1 MKIAFQNFLTTLRRY
16 KTASILN
23 IAGLTI
29 AFIAFYILMAQV
41 YYGFTYNSSIP
52 DNERIYLVTTS
63 SSKNDPYGA
72 ASPRPTTQKVMQ
84 ECSDVELWGFTYFSS
99 SAEERVWS
107 KKDDVFTPYQIDVDK
122 MTPSIIDISS
132 MKLLQG
138 TKEDFLK
145 PNVLFISAST
155 AKEMDV
161 KLGEDIYLPHEE
173 FWNGIRPGDAYMVA
187 GIFEDFAPNSTFGQ
201 MKIVRKIADNEYMR
215 DGYYIFEG
223 FVKLYPNTTTE
234 KFEQMWYDA
243 MYPMEEEDGQMV
255 RLIKGS
261 MNAKLRSLKELYF
274 APRLERSPSISQGDK
289 REHITQFAIAVLI
302 ILIAFINFV
311 NFFMALIPR
320 RLRTVNISKVFGA
333 SNGALR
339 WNFLFEALAL
349 TVVSLALALYLMIAI
364 QDSFIAN
371 FVECSLAL
379 KDNLH
384 TIALILLGGVLIAI
398 IAAAY
403 PAWYITSFNPSLA
416 VKGGFAGSVSGRR
429 LRMVLIGVQFTISL
443 VLIITTLA
451 FFMQYRHLTKYDLG
465 FKTDN
470 IVQVMITDWSFRNK
484 RSGERFIAAL
494 ESSANVVDVTAKSG
508 DFFSSSM
515 SERIMIDNENSI
527 PVEVRN
533 VRHNFFQ
540 FFGIP
545 VNFGRDFTPSD
556 SGKEHI
562 FIYNKV
568 GFDYQQKQDEYFAKE
583 KITIAYRYEP
593 ELIGV
598 LDDKLLVTPL
608 NEEQKPIIYRC
619 ADTFDLFTFYIR
631 LHPSVDVAQFSE
643 FVRQKIEEFEVDPEK
658 YEISMF
664 EDTIA
669 ELYSHTR
676 KQTVLL
682 ALFSVLS
689 IIISLMG
696 VFGIVIFETQ
706 YRRKEIAIR
715 RVFGATT
722 SGLLWMF
729 NSRYVQ
735 IVVACF
741 MMATPVAYYIIQE
754 WQKDFAHKAPIEW
767 WVYVSALA
775 LVLIITLSLI
785 TYRSLKA
792 ARENPAQVVKGE

>member
-1 MKIAFQNFLTTLRRY
+1 MKIAFQNFISTLKRY
-16 KTASILN
+16 NTASVLN
-23 IAGLTI
+23 IAGLPI

-41 YYGFTYNSSIP
+41 YYGFTYNNSIP
-52 DNERIYLVTTS
+52 DNERIYLVTTTYE
-63 SSKNDPYGA
+63 KEGPYRGLA
-72 ASPRPTTQKVMQ
+72 PRKTTQKIMQ
-84 ECSDVELWGFTYFSS
+84 ECSDVELWGFTFFSNTD
-99 SAEERVWS
+99 ERVWN
-107 KKDDVFTPYQIDVDK
+107 KKDDVFTPFQKDVCK

-187 GIFEDFAPNSTFGQ
+187 GIFEDFAPNSTFDRL
-201 MKIVRKIADNEYMR
+201 KIVRKIGDNEYMS

-223 FVKLYPNTTTE
+223 FVKLYPNTTPE
-234 KFEQMWYDA
+234 KFESMWK
-243 MYPMEEEDGQMV
+243 EEKHIFYGKDGSIV
-255 RLIKGS
+255 GHS
-261 MNAKLRSLKELYF
+261 VSDEHAKLLSLKDQYF
-274 APRLERSPSISQGDK
+274 APRLEYSPYIHQGDR
-289 REHITQFAIAVLI
+289 REHITQFAIALMI
-302 ILIAFINFV
+302 IVIAFINFI

-333 SNGALR
+333 TNFTLR

-349 TVVSLALALYLMIAI
+349 TVVSLAMALYLMIAI
-364 QDSFIAN
+364 QDSFIADY
-371 FVECSLAL
+371 VDCSLAL

-384 TIALILLGGVLIAI
+384 TIALILLGGVIIAI

-403 PAWYITSFNPSLA
+403 PAWYITSFEPSLA

-443 VLIITTLA
+443 VLIITTFA
-451 FFMQYRHLTKYDLG
+451 FFVQYRHLTKYDLG

-470 IVQVMITDWSFRNK
+470 IVQVMITDVSFRNK

-515 SERIMIDNENSI
+515 SERIMIDSENSI
-527 PVEVRN
+527 PVEVRD

-568 GFDYQQKQDEYFAKE
+568 GFDYQQKQDEYYAKR
-583 KITIAYRYEP
+583 KVIKASRNEP
-593 ELIGV
+593 KLIGV

-608 NEEQKPIIYRC
+608 NEEQKPIKYRC

-631 LHPSVDVAQFSE
+631 LHPTVDVAQFSE
-643 FVRQKIEEFEVDPEK
+643 FVRQKIEEFEVDAEK

-669 ELYSHTR
+669 KLYSHTR

-689 IIISLMG
+689 IVISLMG
-696 VFGIVIFETQ
+696 VFGIIIFETQ
-706 YRRKEIAIR
+706 FRRKEIAIR
-715 RVFGATT
+715 RVFGSTT

-729 NSRYVQ
+729 NSRYGE
-735 IVVACF
+735 IVMACF
-741 MMATPVAYYIIQE
+741 LLSVPVAYYIIQE
-754 WQKDFAHKAPIEW
+754 WQKDFAHKAHIGW
-767 WVYVSALA
+767 WIYLSALA
-775 LVLIITLSLI
+775 MVMLLTLALV

-792 ARENPAQVVKGE
+792 ARENPADVVKGE

>member
-1 MKIAFQNFLTTLRRY
+1 
-16 KTASILN
+16 
-23 IAGLTI
+23 
-29 AFIAFYILMAQV
+29 
-41 YYGFTYNSSIP
+41 
-52 DNERIYLVTTS
+52 
-63 SSKNDPYGA
+63 
-72 ASPRPTTQKVMQ
+72 
-84 ECSDVELWGFTYFSS
+84 
-99 SAEERVWS
+99 
-107 KKDDVFTPYQIDVDK
+107 
-122 MTPSIIDISS
+122 

-155 AKEMDV
+155 AKKMDV
-161 KLGEDIYLPHEE
+161 KLGEDIYLQHEE
-173 FWNGIRPGDAYMVA
+173 FWNGIRPGKGYMVA

-201 MKIVRKIADNEYMR
+201 MKIVRKIADNEYMS

-261 MNAKLRSLKELYF
+261 QNAKLRSLKELYF
-274 APRLERSPSISQGDK
+274 APRLEHSLSISQGDR
-289 REHITQFAIAVLI
+289 REHITQFAIALMI
-302 ILIAFINFV
+302 IVIAFINFI

-333 SNGALR
+333 TNFTLR

-349 TVVSLALALYLMIAI
+349 TVVSLAIALYLMIAI
-364 QDSFIAN
+364 QDSFIADY
-371 FVECSLAL
+371 VDCSLAL

-403 PAWYITSFNPSLA
+403 PAWYITSFEPSLA

-451 FFMQYRHLTKYDLG
+451 FFVQYRHLTKYDLG

-470 IVQVMITDWSFRNK
+470 IVQVMITDVSFRNK

-515 SERIMIDNENSI
+515 SDRIMIDGENSI
-527 PVEVRN
+527 PVEVRD

-562 FIYNKV
+562 HIYNKV
-568 GFDYQQKQDEYFAKE
+568 GFDYQQKEDEYYAKE
-583 KITIAYRYEP
+583 KITIAYRNEP

-619 ADTFDLFTFYIR
+619 AGTFDLFTFYIR

-643 FVRQKIEEFEVDPEK
+643 FVRQKIEEFEVDAEK

-682 ALFSVLS
+682 ALFSMLS
-689 IIISLMG
+689 IVISLMG
-696 VFGIVIFETQ
+696 VFGIIIFETQ
-706 YRRKEIAIR
+706 FRRKEIAIR
-715 RVFGATT
+715 RVFGSTT

-729 NSRYVQ
+729 NSRYGE
-735 IVVACF
+735 IVMACF
-741 MMATPVAYYIIQE
+741 LLSVPVAYYIIQE
-754 WQKDFAHKAPIEW
+754 WQKDFAHKAHIGW
-767 WVYVSALA
+767 WIYLSALA
-775 LVLIITLSLI
+775 MVMLLTLALV

-792 ARENPAQVVKGE
+792 ARENPADVVKGE

>member
-1 MKIAFQNFLTTLRRY
+1 MKIAFNNFISTLKRY
-16 KTASILN
+16 KTASVLN

-52 DNERIYLVTTS
+52 DNERIYLVTTTDE
-63 SSKNDPYGA
+63 KEGPCRGLA
-72 ASPRPTTQKVMQ
+72 PRPTTQKVMQ
-84 ECSDVELWGFTYFSS
+84 ECSDVELWGFTFFSNRD
-99 SAEERVWS
+99 ERVWS

-155 AKEMDV
+155 AKKMDV
-161 KLGEDIYLPHEE
+161 KLGEDIYLQNEE
-173 FWNGIRPGDAYMVA
+173 FWNGIRPGKGYMVA

-201 MKIVRKIADNEYMR
+201 MKIVRKIADNEYMS

-261 MNAKLRSLKELYF
+261 QNAKLRSLKELYF
-274 APRLERSPSISQGDK
+274 APRLEHSLSISQGDR
-289 REHITQFAIAVLI
+289 REHITQFAIALMI
-302 ILIAFINFV
+302 IVIAFINFI

-333 SNGALR
+333 TNFTLR

-349 TVVSLALALYLMIAI
+349 TVVSLAIALYLMIAI
-364 QDSFIAN
+364 QDSFIADY
-371 FVECSLAL
+371 VDCSLAL

-403 PAWYITSFNPSLA
+403 PAWYITSFEPSLA

-451 FFMQYRHLTKYDLG
+451 FFVQYRHLTKYDLG

-470 IVQVMITDWSFRNK
+470 IVQVMITDVSFRNK

-515 SERIMIDNENSI
+515 SDRIMIDGENSI
-527 PVEVRN
+527 PVEVRD

-562 FIYNKV
+562 HIYNKV
-568 GFDYQQKQDEYFAKE
+568 GFDYQQKEDEYYAKE
-583 KITIAYRYEP
+583 KITIAYRNEP

-619 ADTFDLFTFYIR
+619 AGTFDLFTFYIR

-643 FVRQKIEEFEVDPEK
+643 FVRQKIEEFEVDAEK

-682 ALFSVLS
+682 ALFSMLS
-689 IIISLMG
+689 IVISLMG
-696 VFGIVIFETQ
+696 VFGIIIFETQ
-706 YRRKEIAIR
+706 FRRKEIAIR
-715 RVFGATT
+715 RVFGSTT

-729 NSRYVQ
+729 NSRYGE
-735 IVVACF
+735 IVMACF
-741 MMATPVAYYIIQE
+741 LLSVPVAYYIIQE
-754 WQKDFAHKAPIEW
+754 WQKDFAHKAHIGW
-767 WVYVSALA
+767 WIYLSALA
-775 LVLIITLSLI
+775 MVMLLTLALV

-792 ARENPAQVVKGE
+792 ARENPADVVKGE

>member
-1 MKIAFQNFLTTLRRY
+1 MKIAFNNFISTLKRY
-16 KTASILN
+16 KTASVLN

-29 AFIAFYILMAQV
+29 AFIAFYILIAQV

-63 SSKNDPYGA
+63 SSKNDPYSGLA
-72 ASPRPTTQKVMQ
+72 PRPTTQKVMQ
-84 ECSDVELWGFTYFSS
+84 ECSDVELWGFTFFSNRD
-99 SAEERVWS
+99 ERVWS

-155 AKEMDV
+155 AKKMDV
-161 KLGEDIYLPHEE
+161 KLGEDIYLQHEE
-173 FWNGIRPGDAYMVA
+173 FWNGIRPGKGYMVA

-201 MKIVRKIADNEYMR
+201 MKIVRKIADNEYMS

-223 FVKLYPNTTTE
+223 FVKLYPNTTPE

-243 MYPMEEEDGQMV
+243 MYPMEEVDGKMV

-261 MNAKLRSLKELYF
+261 QNAKLRSLKELYF
-274 APRLERSPSISQGDK
+274 APRLEHSPFISQGDR
-289 REHITQFAIAVLI
+289 REHITQFAIALMI
-302 ILIAFINFV
+302 IVIAFINFI

-333 SNGALR
+333 TNFTLR

-364 QDSFIAN
+364 QDSFIADY
-371 FVECSLAL
+371 VDCSLAL

-384 TIALILLGGVLIAI
+384 TIALILLGGVIIAI

-403 PAWYITSFNPSLA
+403 PAWYITSFEPSLA

-451 FFMQYRHLTKYDLG
+451 FFVQYRHLTKYYLG

-470 IVQVMITDWSFRNK
+470 IVQVMITDVSFRNK

-494 ESSANVVDVTAKSG
+494 ESSANVVDITAKSG

-527 PVEVRN
+527 PVEVRE

-545 VNFGRDFTPSD
+545 VNFGRDFTPGD

-568 GFDYQQKQDEYFAKE
+568 GLDYQQKQDEYYAKE
-583 KITIAYRYEP
+583 KITIAYRNKP

-631 LHPSVDVAQFSE
+631 LHPTVDVAQFSE
-643 FVRQKIEEFEVDPEK
+643 FVRQKIEEFEVDAEK

-664 EDTIA
+664 ENTIA

-689 IIISLMG
+689 VVISLMG
-696 VFGIVIFETQ
+696 VFGIIIFETQ
-706 YRRKEIAIR
+706 FRRKEIAIR
-715 RVFGATT
+715 RVFGSTT

-729 NSRYVQ
+729 NSRYGE
-735 IVVACF
+735 IVMACF
-741 MMATPVAYYIIQE
+741 LLSVPVAYYIIQE
-754 WQKDFAHKAPIEW
+754 WQKDFAHKAHIGW
-767 WVYVSALA
+767 WIYLSALA
-775 LVLIITLSLI
+775 MVMLLTLALV

-792 ARENPAQVVKGE
+792 ARENPADVVKGE

>member
-1 MKIAFQNFLTTLRRY
+1 MKIAFNNFISTLKRY
-16 KTASILN
+16 KAASVLN

-52 DNERIYLVTTS
+52 DNGRIYLVTTS
-63 SSKNDPYGA
+63 SGKNDPYGA

-84 ECSDVELWGFTYFSS
+84 ECSDVELWGFTYFSNRD
-99 SAEERVWS
+99 ERVWS

-155 AKEMDV
+155 ARKMNV
-161 KLGEDIYLPHEE
+161 KLGEDIYLPHRE
-173 FWNGIRPGDAYMVA
+173 FWNGIRPGEAYMVA

-201 MKIVRKIADNEYMR
+201 MKIVRKIADDEYMS
-215 DGYYIFEG
+215 DGYYMFEG
-223 FVKLYPNTTTE
+223 FVKLYPNTTPE

-243 MYPMEEEDGQMV
+243 MYPMEEVNGQKV
-255 RLIKGS
+255 RLIKGDE
-261 MNAKLRSLKELYF
+261 NAKLRSLKELYF
-274 APRLERSPSISQGDK
+274 SPRLERSPSISQGDK
-289 REHITQFAIAVLI
+289 REHITQFAIALMI
-302 ILIAFINFV
+302 IVIAFINFI

-320 RLRTVNISKVFGA
+320 RLRAVNISKVFGA
-333 SNGALR
+333 SNFTLR

-349 TVVSLALALYLMIAI
+349 TVVSFVLALYLMIAI
-364 QDSFIAN
+364 QDSFIADY
-371 FVECSLAL
+371 VECSLAL

-384 TIALILLGGVLIAI
+384 TIALILLGGVVVAI

-403 PAWYITSFNPSLA
+403 PAWYITSFEPSLA

-443 VLIITTLA
+443 VLIFTTFA
-451 FFMQYRHLTKYDLG
+451 FFVQYRHLTKYDLG

-470 IVQVMITDWSFRNK
+470 IVQVGIYDWSFRNK
-484 RSGERFIAAL
+484 RSGERFITAL

-515 SERIMIDNENSI
+515 GERIMIDSENSI
-527 PVEVRN
+527 PVEVRD

-545 VNFGRDFTPSD
+545 VNFGRDFTPGD

-562 FIYNKV
+562 HIYNKV
-568 GFDYQQKQDEYFAKE
+568 AFDYQQKQDEYYANR
-583 KITIAYRYEP
+583 KIIKAYGNEP

-608 NEEQKPIIYRC
+608 NEEQKPIKYRC
-619 ADTFDLFTFYIR
+619 ADTFSLFTFYIR
-631 LHPSVDVAQFSE
+631 LHPSVDVKQFSE
-643 FVRQKIEEFEVDPEK
+643 FVRQKIEEFEVDAEK

-669 ELYSHTR
+669 KLYSHTR

-689 IIISLMG
+689 IVISLMG
-696 VFGIVIFETQ
+696 VFGIIIFETQ
-706 YRRKEIAIR
+706 FRRKEIAIR
-715 RVFGATT
+715 RVFGSTT

-729 NSRYVQ
+729 NSRYAE

-741 MMATPVAYYIIQE
+741 IVAVPVAYYIIQE
-754 WQKDFAHKAPIEW
+754 WQKDFAHKAPIGW
-767 WVYVSALA
+767 WIYLSALA
-775 LVLIITLSLI
+775 MVMLLTLALV

-792 ARENPAQVVKGE
+792 ARENPADVVKGE

>member
-1 MKIAFQNFLTTLRRY
+1 MKIAFNNFISTLKRY
-16 KTASILN
+16 KTASVLN

-41 YYGFTYNSSIP
+41 YYGFTYNHSIP
-52 DNERIYLVTTS
+52 DNERIYLVTTTDE
-63 SSKNDPYGA
+63 KEGPCRGLA
-72 ASPRPTTQKVMQ
+72 PRPTTQKVMQ
-84 ECSDVELWGFTYFSS
+84 ECSDVELWGFTFFSNS
-99 SAEERVWS
+99 DERVWS

-155 AKEMDV
+155 AKKMDV
-161 KLGEDIYLPHEE
+161 KLGEDIYLQHEE
-173 FWNGIRPGDAYMVA
+173 FWNGIRPGKGYMVA

-201 MKIVRKIADNEYMR
+201 MKIVRKIADDEYMS

-234 KFEQMWYDA
+234 KFEQMWYDT
-243 MYPMEEEDGQMV
+243 MYPMEEEYGQMV

-261 MNAKLRSLKELYF
+261 ENAKLRSLKELYF
-274 APRLERSPSISQGDK
+274 APRLEHSPFISQGDK
-289 REHITQFAIAVLI
+289 REHITQFAIALMI
-302 ILIAFINFV
+302 IVIAFINFI

-333 SNGALR
+333 TNFTLR

-364 QDSFIAN
+364 QDSFIADY
-371 FVECSLAL
+371 VDCSLAL

-384 TIALILLGGVLIAI
+384 TIALILLGGVIIAI

-403 PAWYITSFNPSLA
+403 PAWYITSFEPSLA

-451 FFMQYRHLTKYDLG
+451 FFVQYRHLTKYDLG

-470 IVQVMITDWSFRNK
+470 IVQVMITDVSFRNK

-508 DFFSSSM
+508 DFFSSGM
-515 SERIMIDNENSI
+515 RDRIMIDGENSI
-527 PVEVRN
+527 PVEVRY

-568 GFDYQQKQDEYFAKE
+568 GFDYQQKQDEYYAEE
-583 KITIAYRYEP
+583 KITIAYRNEP

-608 NEEQKPIIYRC
+608 NEEQKPIKYRC

-643 FVRQKIEEFEVDPEK
+643 FVRQ
-658 YEISMF
+658 
-664 EDTIA
+664 
-669 ELYSHTR
+669 
-676 KQTVLL
+676 
-682 ALFSVLS
+682 
-689 IIISLMG
+689 
-696 VFGIVIFETQ
+696 
-706 YRRKEIAIR
+706 
-715 RVFGATT
+715 
-722 SGLLWMF
+722 
-729 NSRYVQ
+729 
-735 IVVACF
+735 
-741 MMATPVAYYIIQE
+741 
-754 WQKDFAHKAPIEW
+754 
-767 WVYVSALA
+767 
-775 LVLIITLSLI
+775 
-785 TYRSLKA
+785 
-792 ARENPAQVVKGE
+792 

>member
-1 MKIAFQNFLTTLRRY
+1 MKIAFQNFISTLKRY
-16 KTASILN
+16 KTASVLN

-52 DNERIYLVTTS
+52 DNERIYLVTTTDE
-63 SSKNDPYGA
+63 KEGPCRGLA
-72 ASPRPTTQKVMQ
+72 PRPTTQKVMQ
-84 ECSDVELWGFTYFSS
+84 ECSDVELWGFTFFSNRD
-99 SAEERVWS
+99 ERVWS

-155 AKEMDV
+155 AKKMDV
-161 KLGEDIYLPHEE
+161 KLGEDIYLQHEE
-173 FWNGIRPGDAYMVA
+173 FWNGIRPGKGYMVA

-201 MKIVRKIADNEYMR
+201 MKIVRKIADDEYMS

-261 MNAKLRSLKELYF
+261 QNAKLRSLKELYF
-274 APRLERSPSISQGDK
+274 APRLEHSLSISQGDK
-289 REHITQFAIAVLI
+289 REHITQFAIALMI
-302 ILIAFINFV
+302 IVIAFINFI

-333 SNGALR
+333 TNFTLR

-364 QDSFIAN
+364 QDSFIADY
-371 FVECSLAL
+371 VDCSLAL

-384 TIALILLGGVLIAI
+384 TIALILLGGVIIAI

-403 PAWYITSFNPSLA
+403 PAWYITSFEPSLA

-451 FFMQYRHLTKYDLG
+451 FFVQYRHLTKYDLG

-470 IVQVMITDWSFRNK
+470 IVQVMITDVSFRNK
-484 RSGERFIAAL
+484 RSGERFITAL

-508 DFFSSSM
+508 DFFSSGM
-515 SERIMIDNENSI
+515 SERIMIDSENSI
-527 PVEVRN
+527 PVEVRD

-545 VNFGRDFTPSD
+545 VNFGRDFTPGD

-562 FIYNKV
+562 HIYNKV
-568 GFDYQQKQDEYFAKE
+568 GFDYQQKQNEYYAKE
-583 KITIAYRYEP
+583 KIIIAYRNEP
-593 ELIGV
+593 KLIGV

-608 NEEQKPIIYRC
+608 NEEQKPIQYRC

-631 LHPSVDVAQFSE
+631 LHPSVDVA
-643 FVRQKIEEFEVDPEK
+643 
-658 YEISMF
+658 
-664 EDTIA
+664 
-669 ELYSHTR
+669 
-676 KQTVLL
+676 
-682 ALFSVLS
+682 
-689 IIISLMG
+689 
-696 VFGIVIFETQ
+696 
-706 YRRKEIAIR
+706 
-715 RVFGATT
+715 
-722 SGLLWMF
+722 
-729 NSRYVQ
+729 
-735 IVVACF
+735 
-741 MMATPVAYYIIQE
+741 
-754 WQKDFAHKAPIEW
+754 
-767 WVYVSALA
+767 
-775 LVLIITLSLI
+775 
-785 TYRSLKA
+785 
-792 ARENPAQVVKGE
+792 

>member
-1 MKIAFQNFLTTLRRY
+1 MKIAFTNFLTTLRRY

-23 IAGLTI
+23 IAGLTL

-41 YYGFTYNSSIP
+41 YYGFTYNHSIP
-52 DNERIYLVTTS
+52 DNERIYLVTTTNE
-63 SSKNDPYGA
+63 KEGPYSGFA
-72 ASPRPTTQKVMQ
+72 PRKTTQKIMQ
-84 ECSDVELWGFTYFSS
+84 ECSDVELWGFTQLSGCD
-99 SAEERVWS
+99 ERVWN
-107 KKDDVFTPYQIDVDK
+107 KKDDVFTPFQKDVCK

-173 FWNGIRPGDAYMVA
+173 WWNGIRPGDAYMVA
-187 GIFEDFAPNSTFGQ
+187 GIFEDFAPNSTFDRL
-201 MKIVRKIADNEYMR
+201 KIVRKIGDNEYMS
-215 DGYYIFEG
+215 DGYYTFEG
-223 FVKLYPNTTTE
+223 FVKLYPNTSPE
-234 KFEQMWYDA
+234 KFESMWK
-243 MYPMEEEDGQMV
+243 EEKHIFYGKDGS
-255 RLIKGS
+255 IEGHFES
-261 MNAKLRSLKELYF
+261 DEHAKLLSLKDQYF
-274 APRLERSPSISQGDK
+274 APRLEHSPYIHQGDK
-289 REHITQFAIAVLI
+289 RERLTQLAIALMT

-311 NFFMALIPR
+311 NFFMAMIPR
-320 RLRTVNISKVFGA
+320 RLRAVNISKVFGA

-349 TVVSLALALYLMIAI
+349 TVISLALALYLMIAI
-364 QDSFIAN
+364 KDTFISN
-371 FVECSLAL
+371 YVSCSLAL
-379 KDNLH
+379 KDNLP
-384 TIALILLGGVLIAI
+384 TIGLILLSGMALAI
-398 IAAAY
+398 IAAVY

-429 LRMVLIGVQFTISL
+429 LRVVLIGVQFTISMI
-443 VLIITTLA
+443 LIITTVA
-451 FFMQYRHLTKYDLG
+451 CFIQYRHLTKYDLG

-470 IVQVMITDWSFRNK
+470 IVQVDIRDVSFRNK
-484 RSGERFIAAL
+484 RHAESFIAEL
-494 ESSANVVDVTAKSG
+494 ESSANVVDITAMSRGFYASG
-508 DFFSSSM
+508 M
-515 SERIMIDNENSI
+515 RERIRIDRETSI
-527 PVEVRN
+527 PVEVRK
-533 VRHNFFQ
+533 VRHNFFH
-540 FFGIP
+540 FFGIT
-545 VNFGRDFTPSD
+545 VNLGRDFTPGD
-556 SGKEHI
+556 SGKED
-562 FIYNKV
+562 IYISNKV
-568 GFDYQQKQDEYFAKE
+568 AFDYEQKMEEYYANRSNVVRVVNKR
-583 KITIAYRYEP
+583 TA
-593 ELIGV
+593 IGM
-598 LDDKLLVTPL
+598 LDDKILITSL
-608 NEEQKPIIYRC
+608 NEEQKPVQYMC

-631 LHPSVDVAQFSE
+631 LHPSVDVKQFSE
-643 FVRQKIEEFEVDPEK
+643 FVRQKIDKFEVDAEK
-658 YEISMF
+658 YKISMF

-785 TYRSLKA
+785 TYRSLKV

>member
-1 MKIAFQNFLTTLRRY
+1 MKIAFNNFISTLKRY
-16 KTASILN
+16 KTASVLN

-63 SSKNDPYGA
+63 SSKNDPYSGLA
-72 ASPRPTTQKVMQ
+72 PRPTTQKVMQ
-84 ECSDVELWGFTYFSS
+84 ECSDVELWGFTFFSNRD
-99 SAEERVWS
+99 ERVWS

-155 AKEMDV
+155 AKKMDV
-161 KLGEDIYLPHEE
+161 KLGEDIYLQHEE
-173 FWNGIRPGDAYMVA
+173 FWNGIRPGKGYMVA

-201 MKIVRKIADNEYMR
+201 MKIVRKIADNEYMS

-223 FVKLYPNTTTE
+223 FVKLYPNTTPE

-243 MYPMEEEDGQMV
+243 MYPMEEVDGKMV

-261 MNAKLRSLKELYF
+261 QNAKLRSLKELYF
-274 APRLERSPSISQGDK
+274 APRLEHSPFISQGDR
-289 REHITQFAIAVLI
+289 REHITQFAIALMI
-302 ILIAFINFV
+302 IVIAFINFI

-333 SNGALR
+333 TNFTLR

-364 QDSFIAN
+364 QDSFIADY
-371 FVECSLAL
+371 VDCSLAL

-384 TIALILLGGVLIAI
+384 TIALILLGGVIIAI

-403 PAWYITSFNPSLA
+403 PAWYITSFEPSLA

-451 FFMQYRHLTKYDLG
+451 FFVQYRHLTKYYLG

-470 IVQVMITDWSFRNK
+470 IVQVMITDVSFRNK

-494 ESSANVVDVTAKSG
+494 ESSANVVDITAKSG

-527 PVEVRN
+527 PVEVRE

-545 VNFGRDFTPSD
+545 VNFGRDFTPGD

-568 GFDYQQKQDEYFAKE
+568 GLDYQQKQDEYYAKE
-583 KITIAYRYEP
+583 KITIAYRNKP

-631 LHPSVDVAQFSE
+631 LHPTVDVAQFSE
-643 FVRQKIEEFEVDPEK
+643 FVRQKIEEFEVDAEK

-664 EDTIA
+664 ENTIA

-689 IIISLMG
+689 IVISLMG
-696 VFGIVIFETQ
+696 VFGIIIFETQ
-706 YRRKEIAIR
+706 FRRKEIAIR
-715 RVFGATT
+715 RVFGSTT

-729 NSRYVQ
+729 NSRYGE
-735 IVVACF
+735 IVMACF
-741 MMATPVAYYIIQE
+741 LLSVPVAYYIIQE
-754 WQKDFAHKAPIEW
+754 WQKDFAHKAHIGW
-767 WVYVSALA
+767 WIYLSALA
-775 LVLIITLSLI
+775 MVMLLTLALV

-792 ARENPAQVVKGE
+792 ARENPADVVKGE

>member
-1 MKIAFQNFLTTLRRY
+1 MKIAFQNFISTLKRY
-16 KTASILN
+16 KTASVLN

-52 DNERIYLVTTS
+52 DNERIYLVTTTDE
-63 SSKNDPYGA
+63 KEGPCRGLA
-72 ASPRPTTQKVMQ
+72 PRPTTQKVMQ
-84 ECSDVELWGFTYFSS
+84 ECSDVELWGFTFFSNRD
-99 SAEERVWS
+99 ERVWS

-155 AKEMDV
+155 AKKMDV
-161 KLGEDIYLPHEE
+161 KLGEDIYLQHEE
-173 FWNGIRPGDAYMVA
+173 FWNGIRPGKGYMVA

-201 MKIVRKIADNEYMR
+201 MKIVRKIADDEYMS

-261 MNAKLRSLKELYF
+261 QNAKLRSLKELYF
-274 APRLERSPSISQGDK
+274 APRLEHSLSISQGDK
-289 REHITQFAIAVLI
+289 REHITQFAIALMI
-302 ILIAFINFV
+302 IVIAFINFI

-333 SNGALR
+333 TNFTLR

-364 QDSFIAN
+364 QDSFIADY
-371 FVECSLAL
+371 VDCSLAL

-384 TIALILLGGVLIAI
+384 TIALILLGGVIIAI

-403 PAWYITSFNPSLA
+403 PAWYITSFEPSLA

-451 FFMQYRHLTKYDLG
+451 FFVQYRHLTKYDLG

-470 IVQVMITDWSFRNK
+470 IVQVMITDVSFRNK
-484 RSGERFIAAL
+484 RSGERFITAL

-508 DFFSSSM
+508 DFFSSGM
-515 SERIMIDNENSI
+515 SERIMIDSENSI
-527 PVEVRN
+527 PVEVRD

-545 VNFGRDFTPSD
+545 VNFGRDFTPGD

-562 FIYNKV
+562 HIYNKV
-568 GFDYQQKQDEYFAKE
+568 GFDYQQKQNEYYAKE
-583 KITIAYRYEP
+583 KIIIAYRNEP
-593 ELIGV
+593 KLIGV

-608 NEEQKPIIYRC
+608 NEEQKPIQYRC

-643 FVRQKIEEFEVDPEK
+643 FVRQKIEEFEVDAEK

-689 IIISLMG
+689 IVISLMG
-696 VFGIVIFETQ
+696 VFGIIIFETQ
-706 YRRKEIAIR
+706 FRRKEIAIR
-715 RVFGATT
+715 RVFGSTT

-729 NSRYVQ
+729 NSRYGE
-735 IVVACF
+735 IVMACF
-741 MMATPVAYYIIQE
+741 LLSVPVAYYIIQE
-754 WQKDFAHKAPIEW
+754 WQKDFAHKAHIGW
-767 WVYVSALA
+767 WIYLSALA
-775 LVLIITLSLI
+775 MVMLLTLALV

-792 ARENPAQVVKGE
+792 ARENPADVVKGE

>member
-1 MKIAFQNFLTTLRRY
+1 MKIAFNNFISTLKRY
-16 KTASILN
+16 KTASVLN

-63 SSKNDPYGA
+63 SSKNDPYSGLA
-72 ASPRPTTQKVMQ
+72 PRPTTQKVMQ
-84 ECSDVELWGFTYFSS
+84 ECSDVELWGFTFFSNRD
-99 SAEERVWS
+99 ERVWS

-155 AKEMDV
+155 AKKMDV
-161 KLGEDIYLPHEE
+161 KLGEDIYLQHEE
-173 FWNGIRPGDAYMVA
+173 FWNGIRPGKGYMVA

-201 MKIVRKIADNEYMR
+201 MKIVRKIADNEYMS

-223 FVKLYPNTTTE
+223 FVKLYPNTTPE

-243 MYPMEEEDGQMV
+243 MYPMEEVDGKMV

-261 MNAKLRSLKELYF
+261 QNAKLRSLKELYF
-274 APRLERSPSISQGDK
+274 APRLEHSPFISQGDR
-289 REHITQFAIAVLI
+289 REHITQFAIALMI
-302 ILIAFINFV
+302 IVIAFINFI

-333 SNGALR
+333 TNFTLR

-364 QDSFIAN
+364 QDSFIADY
-371 FVECSLAL
+371 VDCSLAL

-384 TIALILLGGVLIAI
+384 TIALILLGGVIIAI

-403 PAWYITSFNPSLA
+403 PAWYITSFEPSLA

-451 FFMQYRHLTKYDLG
+451 FFVQYRHLTKYYLG

-470 IVQVMITDWSFRNK
+470 IVQVMITDVSFRNK

-494 ESSANVVDVTAKSG
+494 ESSANVVDITAKSG

-527 PVEVRN
+527 PVEVRE

-545 VNFGRDFTPSD
+545 VNFGRDFTPGD

-568 GFDYQQKQDEYFAKE
+568 GLDYQQKQDEYYAKE
-583 KITIAYRYEP
+583 KITIAYRNKP

-631 LHPSVDVAQFSE
+631 LHPTVDVAQFSE
-643 FVRQKIEEFEVDPEK
+643 FVRQKIEEFEVDAEK

-664 EDTIA
+664 ENTIA

-689 IIISLMG
+689 IVISLKG
-696 VFGIVIFETQ
+696 VFGIIIFETQ
-706 YRRKEIAIR
+706 FRRKEIAIR
-715 RVFGATT
+715 RVFGSTT

-729 NSRYVQ
+729 NSRYGE
-735 IVVACF
+735 IVMACF
-741 MMATPVAYYIIQE
+741 LLSVPVAYYIIQE
-754 WQKDFAHKAPIEW
+754 WQKDFAHKAHIGW
-767 WVYVSALA
+767 WIYLSALA
-775 LVLIITLSLI
+775 MVMLLTLALV

-792 ARENPAQVVKGE
+792 ARENPADVVKGE